1 MDTDAVQTDAMLP
14 GALNVAR
21 RERFEA
27 LLAANRPALSRL
39 AASYATSPAD
49 RDDLLQEIAMGLWLA
64 LPGFRAE
71 CSERTFLFRIA
82 HNRCISHLARRRP
95 QVSLDELEI
104 EPADHRD
111 GPDTGVSH
119 AQQTER
125 LQAAVRRLPLTYR
138 QVIVLLLE
146 DLDYR
151 QIAEVLGISETNVGA
166 RLTRARGLLR
176 AQLGELR

>member
-1 MDTDAVQTDAMLP
+1 MEARTVDSDVAL
-14 GALNVAR
+14 GAETASGR
-21 RERFEA
+21 TERFEA
-27 LLAANRPALSRL
+27 VLAANRAALGRL

-64 LPGFRAE
+64 LPGFRGE

-95 QVSLDELEI
+95 QYSLDEMELEP
-104 EPADHRD
+104 EDPSA
-111 GPDTGVSH
+111 PPESAVSH
-119 AQQTER
+119 EQQSDR
-125 LQAAVRRLPLTYR
+125 LQHAVRSLPIGYR

-151 QIAEVLGISETNVGA
+151 QIAQILGISETNVGA
-166 RLTRARGLLR
+166 RLTRARALLR
-176 AQLGELR
+176 TALGEGQ

>member
-1 MDTDAVQTDAMLP
+1 MDTEAVQTDAALP
-14 GALNVAR
+14 GALNNER
-21 RERFEA
+21 REHFAE
-27 LLAANRPALSRL
+27 LLAANRPALARL
-39 AASYATSPAD
+39 AASYATSPVD

-64 LPGFRAE
+64 LPGFRGE

-95 QVSLDELEI
+95 QVSLDDLESD
-104 EPADHRD
+104 PVDHAA
-111 GPDTGVSH
+111 GPDAGVST

-151 QIAEVLGISETNVGA
+151 QIADVLGISESNVGA

-176 AQLGELR
+176 AQLGDPR

>member
-1 MDTDAVQTDAMLP
+1 MDA
-14 GALNVAR
+14 ALTGMATTQR

-27 LLAANRPALSRL
+27 LLAANRPALARL

-64 LPGFRAE
+64 LPSFRAE

-95 QVSLDELEI
+95 QVSLDDLEI
-104 EPADHRD
+104 EPADHGM
-111 GPDTGVSH
+111 GPDAGVSH
-119 AQQTER
+119 QQQTER
-125 LQAAVRRLPLTYR
+125 LQAGVRRLPLPYR

-151 QIAEVLGISETNVGA
+151 QIADVLGITETNVGA
-166 RLTRARGLLR
+166 RLTRARALLR
-176 AQLGELR
+176 NELGELR